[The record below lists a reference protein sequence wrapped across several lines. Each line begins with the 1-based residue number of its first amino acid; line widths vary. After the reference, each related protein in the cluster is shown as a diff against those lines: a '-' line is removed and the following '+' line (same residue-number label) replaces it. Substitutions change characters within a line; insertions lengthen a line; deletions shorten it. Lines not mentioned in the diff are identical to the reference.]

1 MKLFD
6 FIFAARPLLHLPIWT
21 VYLICLEA
29 TSVSEFPPFAVSNL
43 LSIIALNL
51 LFAGAFYYNQIE
63 DEESDRVNNKLGF
76 LQRGLISRKGMLTAF
91 GVVSIGAI
99 VLAAL
104 VSYWLLSVVSVLL
117 LLSII
122 YSHPKIRLKDKPI
135 GGLLANSLAHGGL
148 VALAGFPVFGE
159 GGIDSQAIY
168 LSIYFSLTV
177 GAVYVMTTIPDWEGD
192 RATGKMTICVRYGE
206 KKAITVAIILMALS
220 VPIGWL
226 TSVAGLPDLA
236 GLSTG
241 LFLWTIFQKSPKLI
255 LLCCKLPL
263 LLLTLWAGAA
273 YPVYLLFVIALV
285 VLTRIYYKLR
295 FKLVY
300 PKLA

>member
-6 FIFAARPLLHLPIWT
+6 FLFAARPLLHLPVWT
-21 VYLICLEA
+21 VYLISLEA
-29 TSVSEFPPFAVSNL
+29 TSSSDLPPFSTDNL
-43 LSIIALNL
+43 LTIIALNL

-76 LQRGLISRKGMLTAF
+76 LQRGMISRSGMLTAF
-91 GVVSIGAI
+91 WIVSICAL
-99 VLAAL
+99 VLSAY
-104 VSYWLLSVVSVLL
+104 VSYWLLGVMSLLL

-122 YSHPKIRLKDKPI
+122 YSYPKTRLKDRPI
-135 GGLLANSLAHGGL
+135 GGLIANSLAHGAL

-159 GGIDSQAIY
+159 GGAELKAVY
-168 LSIYFSLTV
+168 LSVYFGLTV
-177 GAVYVMTTIPDWEGD
+177 GAVYIMTTIPDMDGD
-192 RATGKMTICVRYGE
+192 RGTGKKTISVRYG
-206 KKAITVAIILMALS
+206 KKGAITLAIILMALS
-220 VPIGWL
+220 VPTGML
-226 TSVAGLPDLA
+226 TDVTGLPDLA

-241 LFLWTIFQKSPKLI
+241 LFLWTMIKSSPRLI

-273 YPVYLLFVIALV
+273 YPVYLLFVFALV
-285 VLTRIYYKLR
+285 LLTRIYYKQR